1 MAKFSKKAS
10 FIIYPTYTDIFK
22 NGQEEILAQLSIQGL
37 AEKFIVFTTSL
48 SALLYASHIKGM
60 YVQEKIMI
68 EFKDVICN
76 TTDGHAILN
85 WLISNDLKTLN
96 FNNFTLMELYCILLK
111 HKKGECIDTSMSVDE
126 KLTYLKLLFI
136 ANEKR
141 LNKPNDFHNNL
152 ISITP
157 DDKFSYEKM
166 FWPLLL
172 PETDV
177 NEAIRL
183 EYEMYRLKCFI
194 EEIEKE
200 YPNASYTIDAFFQER
215 GYENYSS
222 YASALSFMFLDYIT
236 CYTNH
241 HVLKAGIKESEQ
253 THKLFAPLMVNNITI
268 KSYLELKTHP
278 VYYYNGAYYVLHWN
292 YFLSQI
298 FLGTFMALKERLNKA
313 GFQDIKKASGLIIE
327 KTLFRNVLTTSFSR
341 YWQRA
346 LFDDESKG
354 KPDAMFKIGNHLF
367 IIELKDSLM
376 SENVM
381 ESLDYKS
388 IENHIIRTFIQSERK
403 RKAIQQLVAYIEKYE
418 NNEYENVGFPYN
430 KRLNIYP
437 LIIYTDYKYKINGLN
452 HFLSVKMR
460 ELVNQR
466 DIEESTKQRIRPLT
480 VIGLD
485 CMFNLQLKFQD
496 KILKFAD
503 VIDKYHRHIKTM
515 KKKYEDKGVELFSK
529 LYPSFDRYLPENRNI
544 LMPYNEI
551 QPILKYFFNIENT
564 EKVIKADLKNR
575 RGLMADVK
583 YNL

>member
-1 MAKFSKKAS
+1 MAKSPKKNS
-10 FIIYPTYTDIFK
+10 FIIFPTYTEIFK
-22 NGQEEILAQLSIQGL
+22 NGQEEIIAQLSSEGL
-37 AEKFIVFTTSL
+37 AEKYIVFTTSL
-48 SALLYASHIKGM
+48 SASLFASHIKGM
-60 YVQEKIMI
+60 HVQEEIMI
-68 EFKDVICN
+68 EFKDAICN
-76 TTDGHAILN
+76 TSDGHAILN
-85 WLISNDLKTLN
+85 WLFLNDLKTLN

-111 HKKGECIDTSMSVDE
+111 HRKGECIDTSMSVDE
-126 KLTYLKLLFI
+126 KLIYLKLLFI

-152 ISITP
+152 LSISP

-200 YPNASYTIDAFFQER
+200 YPNASCTIDLFFQER
-215 GYENYSS
+215 GYENYST
-222 YASALSFMFLDYIT
+222 YASALSFIFLNYIT

-241 HVLKAGIKESEQ
+241 HELKTGIKENEQ

-268 KSYLELKTHP
+268 NSYLELKTHP
-278 VYYYNGAYYVLHWN
+278 VYYFNGAYYVLHWN
-292 YFLSQI
+292 YFLNQI
-298 FLGTFMALKERLNKA
+298 FIGTFMALKERLNKA
-313 GFQDIKKASGLIIE
+313 GFQDIKKTSGLIIE
-327 KTLFRNVLTTSFSR
+327 KTLFRNVLKISFSR

-367 IIELKDSLM
+367 ILELKDSLM
-376 SENVM
+376 SDSIM

-388 IENHIIRTFIQSERK
+388 IENHIVRTFIQSEK
-403 RKAIQQLVAYIEKYE
+403 KGKAIKQLATYINKYD
-418 NNEYENVGFPYN
+418 NNEYENDGFPYN

-437 LIIYTDYKYKINGLN
+437 IIIYTDYKYRINGLN
-452 HFLSVKMR
+452 HFLSVKFG
-460 ELVNQR
+460 ELINQK
-466 DIEESTKQRIRPLT
+466 DIQKSTKQRIRPLT

-485 CMFNLQLKFQD
+485 CMFNLQLKFQG
-496 KILKFAD
+496 KKLKFAD
-503 VIDKYHRHIKTM
+503 AIDNYHRHIKNRE
-515 KKKYEDKGVELFSK
+515 KKYENKGAELYSL

-544 LMPYNEI
+544 LMSVNEI
-551 QPILKYFFNIENT
+551 QSILKDFFNIENT
-564 EKVIKADLKNR
+564 VYI
-575 RGLMADVK
+575 
-583 YNL
+583 

>member
-1 MAKFSKKAS
+1 MAKSPKKNS
-10 FIIYPTYTDIFK
+10 FIIFPTYTEIFK
-22 NGQEEILAQLSIQGL
+22 DGQEKILDQLSTEGL
-37 AEKFIVFTTSL
+37 AEKYIIFTTSL
-48 SALLYASHIKGM
+48 SASLYASHIKGM
-60 YVQEKIMI
+60 HVQEEIMI
-68 EFKDVICN
+68 EFKDAICN
-76 TTDGHAILN
+76 TSDGHAILN
-85 WLISNDLKTLN
+85 WLFLNDLKTLN

-111 HKKGECIDTSMSVDE
+111 HRKGECIDTSMTVDE

-177 NEAIRL
+177 NEAIRI
-183 EYEMYRLKCFI
+183 EYEMYRLKCFV

-200 YPNASYTIDAFFQER
+200 YPDATCTIDLFFQER
-215 GYENYSS
+215 GFESYSS
-222 YASALSFMFLDYIT
+222 YAGALSIIFIDYIT
-236 CYTNH
+236 SYTNH
-241 HVLKAGIKESEQ
+241 HKLKSGIKESEQ

-268 KSYLELKTHP
+268 NSYLELKTHP
-278 VYYYNGAYYVLHWN
+278 IYYYSGAYYVLHWN
-292 YFLSQI
+292 YFLNQI
-298 FLGTFMALKERLNKA
+298 FIGTFMALKERLNNA
-313 GFQDIKKASGLIIE
+313 GFQNIKKTSGLIIE

-341 YWQRA
+341 NWQRA

-354 KPDAMFKIGNHLF
+354 KPDAMFQIGNHLF

-381 ESLDYKS
+381 ESLDYNS
-388 IENHIIRTFIQSERK
+388 IENHIIRTFIQSEGK
-403 RKAIQQLVAYIEKYE
+403 RKAIQQLVEYIKKYE
-418 NNEYENVGFPYN
+418 NNEYENDGFPYS

-437 LIIYTDYKYKINGLN
+437 LIIFTDYKYKVNGLN

-460 ELVNQR
+460 ELINQK

-496 KILKFAD
+496 KKLKFAD
-503 VIDKYHRHIKTM
+503 AIDNYHRHIKIRE
-515 KKKYEDKGVELFSK
+515 KRYENKGAELYSL

-544 LMPYNEI
+544 LMSVNEI
-551 QPILKYFFNIENT
+551 QSILKDFFNI
-564 EKVIKADLKNR
+564 K
-575 RGLMADVK
+575 
-583 YNL
+583 

>member
-1 MAKFSKKAS
+1 MAKSPKKNS
-10 FIIYPTYTDIFK
+10 FIIFPTYTEIFK
-22 NGQEEILAQLSIQGL
+22 DGQEKILDQLSTEGL
-37 AEKFIVFTTSL
+37 AEKYIVFTTSL
-48 SALLYASHIKGM
+48 SASLFASHIKGM
-60 YVQEKIMI
+60 HVQEEIMI
-68 EFKDVICN
+68 EFKDAICN
-76 TTDGHAILN
+76 TSDGHAILN
-85 WLISNDLKTLN
+85 WLFLNDLKTLN

-111 HKKGECIDTSMSVDE
+111 HRKGECIDTSMSVDE
-126 KLTYLKLLFI
+126 KLIYLKLLFI

-152 ISITP
+152 LSISP

-177 NEAIRL
+177 NEVIRL
-183 EYEMYRLKCFI
+183 EYEMYRLKCFV

-200 YPNASYTIDAFFQER
+200 YPNASCTIDLFFQER
-215 GYENYSS
+215 GYENYST
-222 YASALSFMFLDYIT
+222 YASALSFIFLNYIT
-236 CYTNH
+236 CYTNNH
-241 HVLKAGIKESEQ
+241 ELKAGIKESEQ
-253 THKLFAPLMVNNITI
+253 THKLLAPLMVNIIN
-268 KSYLELKTHP
+268 KNSYLELKTHP
-278 VYYYNGAYYVLHWN
+278 VYYFNGAYYVLHWN

-298 FLGTFMALKERLNKA
+298 FIGTFMALKERLNKI
-313 GFQDIKKASGLIIE
+313 GFQNIKKTSGLIVE
-327 KTLFRNVLTTSFSR
+327 KSLFKNVLTTSFSK

-388 IENHIIRTFIQSERK
+388 IENHIIRTFIQSEGK
-403 RKAIQQLVAYIEKYE
+403 RKAIQQLVVYIEKYE
-418 NNEYENVGFPYN
+418 NNEYENDGFPYN

-437 LIIYTDYKYKINGLN
+437 IIIYTDYKYRINGLN
-452 HFLSVKMR
+452 HFLSVKFG
-460 ELVNQR
+460 ELIYQK
-466 DIEESTKQRIRPLT
+466 DIQKSTKQRIRPLT

-496 KILKFAD
+496 KKLKFAD
-503 VIDKYHRHIKTM
+503 VIDNYHRHIKIRE
-515 KKKYEDKGVELFSK
+515 KKYENKGAELYSL

-544 LMPYNEI
+544 LMSVNEI
-551 QPILKYFFNIENT
+551 QSILKEFFNI
-564 EKVIKADLKNR
+564 K
-575 RGLMADVK
+575 
-583 YNL
+583 

>member
-1 MAKFSKKAS
+1 MAKFPKKSS
-10 FIIYPTYTDIFK
+10 FVIYPTYSDIFK
-22 NGQEEILAQLSIQGL
+22 NGQEKILDKLSTEGL
-37 AEKFIVFTTSL
+37 AEKYIVFTTSL
-48 SALLYASHIKGM
+48 SASLYASHIKGM
-60 YVQEKIMI
+60 HVQEEIMI
-68 EFKDVICN
+68 EFKDAICN
-76 TTDGHAILN
+76 TSDGHAILN
-85 WLISNDLKTLN
+85 WLFLNDLKTLN

-111 HKKGECIDTSMSVDE
+111 HRKGECIDTSMSVDE
-126 KLTYLKLLFI
+126 KLIYLKLLFI

-152 ISITP
+152 LSISP

-177 NEAIRL
+177 NEVIRL

-200 YPNASYTIDAFFQER
+200 YPDATCTIDLFFQER

-222 YASALSFMFLDYIT
+222 YASTLSIIFIDYISS
-236 CYTNH
+236 YTNH
-241 HVLKAGIKESEQ
+241 NELKSGIKECEQ
-253 THKLFAPLMVNNITI
+253 TRKLFASLMVNDKSIN
-268 KSYLELKTHP
+268 SYLDLKSHP
-278 VYYYNGAYYVLHWN
+278 VYYCNGVYFVLHWN
-292 YFLSQI
+292 YLLNQI
-298 FLGTFMALKERLNKA
+298 FIGTFMALKERLNKA
-313 GFQDIKKASGLIIE
+313 GFQDIKKTSGLIIE

-388 IENHIIRTFIQSERK
+388 IENHIIRTFIQSEGK
-403 RKAIQQLVAYIEKYE
+403 RKAIQQLVVYIEKYE
-418 NNEYENVGFPYN
+418 NNEYENDGFPYN

-437 LIIYTDYKYKINGLN
+437 IIIYTDYKYRINGLN
-452 HFLSVKMR
+452 HFLSVKFG
-460 ELVNQR
+460 ELIYQK
-466 DIEESTKQRIRPLT
+466 DIQKSTKQRIRPLT

-496 KILKFAD
+496 KKLKFAD
-503 VIDKYHRHIKTM
+503 AIDNYHRHIKIRE
-515 KKKYEDKGVELFSK
+515 KKYENKGAELYSL

-544 LMPYNEI
+544 LMSVNEI
-551 QPILKYFFNIENT
+551 QSILKDFFNI
-564 EKVIKADLKNR
+564 K
-575 RGLMADVK
+575 
-583 YNL
+583 

>member
-1 MAKFSKKAS
+1 MAKFPKKSS
-10 FIIYPTYTDIFK
+10 FVIYPTYSDIFK
-22 NGQEEILAQLSIQGL
+22 NGQEKILAQLSTEGL
-37 AEKFIVFTTSL
+37 AEKYIIFTTSL
-48 SALLYASHIKGM
+48 SASLFASHIKGM
-60 YVQEKIMI
+60 HVQEEIMI
-68 EFKDVICN
+68 EFKDAICN
-76 TTDGHAILN
+76 TSDGHAILN
-85 WLISNDLKTLN
+85 WLFLNDLKTLN

-111 HKKGECIDTSMSVDE
+111 HRKGECIDTSMSVDE
-126 KLTYLKLLFI
+126 KLLYLKLLFI

-152 ISITP
+152 LSISP

-177 NEAIRL
+177 NEVIRL
-183 EYEMYRLKCFI
+183 EYEMYRLKCFV

-200 YPNASYTIDAFFQER
+200 YPNASCTIDLFFQER
-215 GYENYSS
+215 GYENYST
-222 YASALSFMFLDYIT
+222 YASALSFIFLNYIT

-241 HVLKAGIKESEQ
+241 HELKTGIKENEQ
-253 THKLFAPLMVNNITI
+253 THKLLAPLMVNIIN
-268 KSYLELKTHP
+268 KNSYLELKTHP
-278 VYYYNGAYYVLHWN
+278 VYYFNGAYYVLHWN

-298 FLGTFMALKERLNKA
+298 FIGTFMALKERLNKI
-313 GFQDIKKASGLIIE
+313 GFQNIKKTSGLIVE
-327 KTLFRNVLTTSFSR
+327 KSLFKNVLTTSFSK

-388 IENHIIRTFIQSERK
+388 IENHIIRTFIQSEGK
-403 RKAIQQLVAYIEKYE
+403 RKAIQQLVVYIEKYE
-418 NNEYENVGFPYN
+418 NNEYENDGFPYS

-460 ELVNQR
+460 ELINQK

-496 KILKFAD
+496 KKLKFAD
-503 VIDKYHRHIKTM
+503 VIDNYHRHIKIRE
-515 KKKYEDKGVELFSK
+515 KRYENKGAELYSL

-544 LMPYNEI
+544 LMSVNEI
-551 QPILKYFFNIENT
+551 QSILKEFFNI
-564 EKVIKADLKNR
+564 K
-575 RGLMADVK
+575 
-583 YNL
+583 

>member
-1 MAKFSKKAS
+1 MAKFPKKAS

-22 NGQEEILAQLSIQGL
+22 NGQEEILAQLSAEGL
-37 AEKFIVFTTSL
+37 AEKYIVFTTSL
-48 SALLYASHIKGM
+48 SASLYASHIKGM
-60 YVQEKIMI
+60 HVQEEIMI
-68 EFKDVICN
+68 EFKDAICN
-76 TTDGHAILN
+76 TSDGHAILN
-85 WLISNDLKTLN
+85 WLFLNDLKTLN
-96 FNNFTLMELYCILLK
+96 FNNFTLMELYSILLK
-111 HKKGECIDTSMSVDE
+111 HKKGGCIDTSMSVDE
-126 KLTYLKLLFI
+126 KLIYLKLLFI

-177 NEAIRL
+177 NEAIRI
-183 EYEMYRLKCFI
+183 EYEMYRLKCFV

-200 YPNASYTIDAFFQER
+200 YPDASCTIDLFFQER
-215 GYENYSS
+215 GFESYSS
-222 YASALSFMFLDYIT
+222 YAGAMSIIFLNYIT

-241 HVLKAGIKESEQ
+241 HELKAGIKESEQ

-268 KSYLELKTHP
+268 NSYLELKTHP

-298 FLGTFMALKERLNKA
+298 FIGTFMALKERLNKA
-313 GFQDIKKASGLIIE
+313 GFQDIKKTSGLIIE

-388 IENHIIRTFIQSERK
+388 IENHIIRTFIQSEGK
-403 RKAIQQLVAYIEKYE
+403 RKAIQQLVVYIEKYE
-418 NNEYENVGFPYN
+418 NNEYENDGFPYN

-437 LIIYTDYKYKINGLN
+437 IIIYTDYKYRINGLN
-452 HFLSVKMR
+452 HFLSVKFG
-460 ELVNQR
+460 ELIYQK
-466 DIEESTKQRIRPLT
+466 DIQKSTKQRIRPLT

-496 KILKFAD
+496 KKLKFAD
-503 VIDKYHRHIKTM
+503 AIDNYHRHIKIRE
-515 KKKYEDKGVELFSK
+515 KKYENKGAELYSL

-544 LMPYNEI
+544 LMSVNEI
-551 QPILKYFFNIENT
+551 QSILKDFFNI
-564 EKVIKADLKNR
+564 K
-575 RGLMADVK
+575 
-583 YNL
+583 

>member
-1 MAKFSKKAS
+1 MAKSPKKNS
-10 FIIYPTYTDIFK
+10 FIIFPTYTEIFK
-22 NGQEEILAQLSIQGL
+22 GGQEKILDQLSTEGL
-37 AEKFIVFTTSL
+37 AEKYIVFTTSL
-48 SALLYASHIKGM
+48 SASLYAGHIKGM
-60 YVQEKIMI
+60 HVQERIMV
-68 EFKDVICN
+68 EFKDVLCN
-76 TTDGHAILN
+76 TNDGLSIVN
-85 WLISNDLKTLN
+85 WLYFNGFKTLN
-96 FNNFTLMELYCILLK
+96 FNTFTLMELYRILLN
-111 HKKGECIDTSMSVDE
+111 HKKGSCIDTSLSVDE

-141 LNKPNDFHNNL
+141 LNKKSDYHDNL
-152 ISITP
+152 LSITP
-157 DDKFSYEKM
+157 GDQFLYEKM

-177 NEAIRL
+177 NESIRI
-183 EYEMYRLKCFI
+183 EYEMYRLKCFV
-194 EEIEKE
+194 EEFEKE
-200 YPNASYTIDAFFQER
+200 YPNASCTIDNFFQER

-222 YASALSFMFLDYIT
+222 YASTLSIIFIDYISS
-236 CYTNH
+236 YTNH
-241 HVLKAGIKESEQ
+241 NELKSGIKESEQ
-253 THKLFAPLMVNNITI
+253 TRKLFASLMVNDKSIN
-268 KSYLELKTHP
+268 SYLDLKTHP
-278 VYYYNGAYYVLHWN
+278 VYYCNGVYFVLHWN
-292 YFLSQI
+292 YLLNQI
-298 FLGTFMALKERLNKA
+298 FIGTFMALKERLNKA
-313 GFQDIKKASGLIIE
+313 GFQDIKKTSGLIIE

-388 IENHIIRTFIQSERK
+388 IENHIIRTFIQSEGK
-403 RKAIQQLVAYIEKYE
+403 RKAIQQLVVYIEKYE
-418 NNEYENVGFPYN
+418 NNEYENDGFPYS

-460 ELVNQR
+460 ELINQK

-496 KILKFAD
+496 KKLKFAD
-503 VIDKYHRHIKTM
+503 VIDNYHRHIKIRE
-515 KKKYEDKGVELFSK
+515 KKYENKGAELYSL

-544 LMPYNEI
+544 LMSVNEI
-551 QPILKYFFNIENT
+551 QSILKEFFNI
-564 EKVIKADLKNR
+564 K
-575 RGLMADVK
+575 
-583 YNL
+583 

>member
-1 MAKFSKKAS
+1 MAKFPKKSS
-10 FIIYPTYTDIFK
+10 FVIYPTYSDIFK
-22 NGQEEILAQLSIQGL
+22 NGQEKILAQLSTEGL
-37 AEKFIVFTTSL
+37 AEKYIIFTTSL
-48 SALLYASHIKGM
+48 SASLFASHIKGM
-60 YVQEKIMI
+60 HVQEEIMI
-68 EFKDVICN
+68 EFKDAICN
-76 TTDGHAILN
+76 TSDGHAILN
-85 WLISNDLKTLN
+85 WLFLNDLKTLN

-111 HKKGECIDTSMSVDE
+111 HRKGECIDTSMSVDE
-126 KLTYLKLLFI
+126 KLIYLKLLFI

-152 ISITP
+152 LSISP

-177 NEAIRL
+177 NEVIRL
-183 EYEMYRLKCFI
+183 EYEMYRLKCFV

-200 YPNASYTIDAFFQER
+200 YPNASCTIDLFFQER
-215 GYENYSS
+215 GYENYST
-222 YASALSFMFLDYIT
+222 YASALSFIFLNYIT

-241 HVLKAGIKESEQ
+241 HELKTGIKENEQ
-253 THKLFAPLMVNNITI
+253 THKLLAPLMVNIIN
-268 KSYLELKTHP
+268 KNSYLELKTHP
-278 VYYYNGAYYVLHWN
+278 VYYFNGAYYVLHWN

-298 FLGTFMALKERLNKA
+298 FIGTFMALKERLNKI
-313 GFQDIKKASGLIIE
+313 GFQNIKKTSGLIVE
-327 KTLFRNVLTTSFSR
+327 KSLFKNVLTTSFSK

-388 IENHIIRTFIQSERK
+388 IENHIIRTFIQSEGK
-403 RKAIQQLVAYIEKYE
+403 RKAIQQLVVYIEKYE
-418 NNEYENVGFPYN
+418 NNEYENDGFPYN

-437 LIIYTDYKYKINGLN
+437 IIIYTDYKYRINGLN
-452 HFLSVKMR
+452 HFLSVKFG
-460 ELVNQR
+460 ELIYQK
-466 DIEESTKQRIRPLT
+466 DIQKSTKQRIRPLT

-496 KILKFAD
+496 KKLKFAD
-503 VIDKYHRHIKTM
+503 VIDNYHRHIKIRE
-515 KKKYEDKGVELFSK
+515 KKYENKGAELYSL

-544 LMPYNEI
+544 LMSVNEI
-551 QPILKYFFNIENT
+551 QSILKEFFNI
-564 EKVIKADLKNR
+564 K
-575 RGLMADVK
+575 
-583 YNL
+583 

>member
-1 MAKFSKKAS
+1 MAKFPKKSS
-10 FIIYPTYTDIFK
+10 FVIYPTYSDIFK
-22 NGQEEILAQLSIQGL
+22 NGQEKILAQLSTEGL
-37 AEKFIVFTTSL
+37 AEKYIIFTTSL
-48 SALLYASHIKGM
+48 SASLFASHIKGM
-60 YVQEKIMI
+60 HVQEDIMI
-68 EFKDVICN
+68 EFKDAICN
-76 TTDGHAILN
+76 TSDGHAILN
-85 WLISNDLKTLN
+85 WLFLNDLKTLN

-111 HKKGECIDTSMSVDE
+111 HKKGECTDTSMSVDE
-126 KLTYLKLLFI
+126 KLTFLKLLFI

-141 LNKPNDFHNNL
+141 LNKPDVFHNNL

-177 NEAIRL
+177 NEAIRI
-183 EYEMYRLKCFI
+183 EYEMYRLKCFV

-200 YPNASYTIDAFFQER
+200 YPDASCTIDLFFQER
-215 GYENYSS
+215 GFESYSS
-222 YASALSFMFLDYIT
+222 YAGAMSIIFLNYIT

-241 HVLKAGIKESEQ
+241 HELKAGIKESEQ

-268 KSYLELKTHP
+268 NSYLELKTHP

-292 YFLSQI
+292 FFLNQI
-298 FLGTFMALKERLNKA
+298 FIGTFMALKERLNKA
-313 GFQDIKKASGLIIE
+313 GFQNIKKTSGLIIE

-341 YWQRA
+341 YWKRA
-346 LFDDESKG
+346 LFDYESKG

-376 SENVM
+376 SETVM
-381 ESLDYKS
+381 ESLDYNC
-388 IENHIIRTFIQSERK
+388 IRDHMIRTFIQSEGK
-403 RKAIQQLVAYIEKYE
+403 RKAIQQLVEYIKKYE
-418 NNEYENVGFPYN
+418 NNEYENDGFPYS

-437 LIIYTDYKYKINGLN
+437 LIIFTDYKYKVNGLN

-460 ELVNQR
+460 ELINQK

-496 KILKFAD
+496 KKLKFAD
-503 VIDKYHRHIKTM
+503 AIDNYHRHIKIRE
-515 KKKYEDKGVELFSK
+515 KRYENKGAELYSL

-544 LMPYNEI
+544 LMSVNEI
-551 QPILKYFFNIENT
+551 QSILKDFFNI
-564 EKVIKADLKNR
+564 K
-575 RGLMADVK
+575 
-583 YNL
+583 

>member
-1 MAKFSKKAS
+1 LTKTKEMAKSPKKNS
-10 FIIYPTYTDIFK
+10 FIIFPTYTEIFK
-22 NGQEEILAQLSIQGL
+22 NGQEEIIAQLSSEGL
-37 AEKFIVFTTSL
+37 AEKYIVFTTSL
-48 SALLYASHIKGM
+48 SASLFASHIKGM
-60 YVQEKIMI
+60 HVQEEIMI
-68 EFKDVICN
+68 EFKDAICN
-76 TTDGHAILN
+76 TSDGHAILN
-85 WLISNDLKTLN
+85 WLFLNDLKTLN

-111 HKKGECIDTSMSVDE
+111 HRKGECIDTSMSVDE
-126 KLTYLKLLFI
+126 KLIYLKLLFI

-152 ISITP
+152 LSISP

-200 YPNASYTIDAFFQER
+200 YPNASCTIDLFFQER
-215 GYENYSS
+215 GYENYST
-222 YASALSFMFLDYIT
+222 YASALSFIFLNYIT

-241 HVLKAGIKESEQ
+241 HELKTGIKENEQ

-268 KSYLELKTHP
+268 NSYLELKTHP
-278 VYYYNGAYYVLHWN
+278 VYYFNGAYYVLHWN
-292 YFLSQI
+292 YFLNQI
-298 FLGTFMALKERLNKA
+298 FIGTFMALKERLNKA
-313 GFQDIKKASGLIIE
+313 GFQDIKKTSGLIIE
-327 KTLFRNVLTTSFSR
+327 KTLFRNVLKISFSR

-367 IIELKDSLM
+367 ILELKDSLM
-376 SENVM
+376 SDSIM

-388 IENHIIRTFIQSERK
+388 IENHIVRTFIQSEK
-403 RKAIQQLVAYIEKYE
+403 KGKAIKQLATYINKYD
-418 NNEYENVGFPYN
+418 NNEYENDGFPYN

-437 LIIYTDYKYKINGLN
+437 IIIYTDYKYRINGLN
-452 HFLSVKMR
+452 HFLSVKFG
-460 ELVNQR
+460 ELINQK
-466 DIEESTKQRIRPLT
+466 DIQKSTKQRIRPLT

-485 CMFNLQLKFQD
+485 CMFNLQLKFQG
-496 KILKFAD
+496 KKLKFAD
-503 VIDKYHRHIKTM
+503 AIDNYHRHIKNRE
-515 KKKYEDKGVELFSK
+515 KKYENKGAELYSL

-544 LMPYNEI
+544 LMSVNEI
-551 QPILKYFFNIENT
+551 QSILKDFFNIENT
-564 EKVIKADLKNR
+564 VYI
-575 RGLMADVK
+575 
-583 YNL
+583 

>member
-1 MAKFSKKAS
+1 MTKSKKNSS
-10 FIIYPTYTDIFK
+10 FIIYPTYSEVFK
-22 NGQEEILAQLSIQGL
+22 NGQEKILAKLSTEGL
-37 AEKFIVFTTSL
+37 AEKYIIFTTSL

-60 YVQEKIMI
+60 HIQEEIMI

-85 WLISNDLKTLN
+85 WLFLNDLKTLN

-111 HKKGECIDTSMSVDE
+111 HRKGECIDTSMSVDE

-152 ISITP
+152 LSISP

-177 NEAIRL
+177 NEVIRL

-200 YPNASYTIDAFFQER
+200 YPDATCTIDLFFQER

-222 YASALSFMFLDYIT
+222 YASTLSIIFIDYISS
-236 CYTNH
+236 YTNH
-241 HVLKAGIKESEQ
+241 NELKSGIKESEQ
-253 THKLFAPLMVNNITI
+253 TRKLFASLMVNDKSINSYLDL
-268 KSYLELKTHP
+268 KSYP
-278 VYYYNGAYYVLHWN
+278 VYYCNGVYFVLHWN
-292 YFLSQI
+292 YLLNQI
-298 FLGTFMALKERLNKA
+298 FIGTFMALKERLNKA
-313 GFQDIKKASGLIIE
+313 GFQDIKKTSGLIIE

-388 IENHIIRTFIQSERK
+388 IENHIIRTFIQSEGK
-403 RKAIQQLVAYIEKYE
+403 RKAIQQLVVYIEKYE
-418 NNEYENVGFPYN
+418 NNEYENDGFPYN

-437 LIIYTDYKYKINGLN
+437 IIIYTDYKYRINGLN
-452 HFLSVKMR
+452 HFLSVKFG
-460 ELVNQR
+460 ELIYQK
-466 DIEESTKQRIRPLT
+466 DIQKSTKQRIRPLT

-496 KILKFAD
+496 KKLKFAD
-503 VIDKYHRHIKTM
+503 AIDNYHRHIKIRE
-515 KKKYEDKGVELFSK
+515 KKYENKGAELYSL

-544 LMPYNEI
+544 LMSINEI
-551 QPILKYFFNIENT
+551 QSILKDFFNI
-564 EKVIKADLKNR
+564 K
-575 RGLMADVK
+575 
-583 YNL
+583 

>member
-1 MAKFSKKAS
+1 MAKFPKKSS
-10 FIIYPTYTDIFK
+10 FVIYPTYSDIFK
-22 NGQEEILAQLSIQGL
+22 NGQEKILAQLSTEGL
-37 AEKFIVFTTSL
+37 AEKYIIFTTSL
-48 SALLYASHIKGM
+48 SASLFASHIKGM
-60 YVQEKIMI
+60 HVQEEIMI
-68 EFKDVICN
+68 EFKDAICN
-76 TTDGHAILN
+76 TSDGHAILN
-85 WLISNDLKTLN
+85 WLFLNDLKTLN

-111 HKKGECIDTSMSVDE
+111 HRKGECIDTSMSVDE
-126 KLTYLKLLFI
+126 KLLYLKLLFI

-152 ISITP
+152 LSISP

-177 NEAIRL
+177 NEVIRL
-183 EYEMYRLKCFI
+183 EYEMYRLKCFV

-200 YPNASYTIDAFFQER
+200 YPNASCTIDLFFQER
-215 GYENYSS
+215 GYENYST
-222 YASALSFMFLDYIT
+222 YASALSFIFLNYIT

-241 HVLKAGIKESEQ
+241 HELKTGIKENEQ
-253 THKLFAPLMVNNITI
+253 THKLLAPLMVNIIN
-268 KSYLELKTHP
+268 KNSYLELKTHP
-278 VYYYNGAYYVLHWN
+278 VYYFNGAYYVLHWN

-298 FLGTFMALKERLNKA
+298 FIGTFMALKERLNKI
-313 GFQDIKKASGLIIE
+313 GFQNIKKTSGLIVE
-327 KTLFRNVLTTSFSR
+327 KSLFKNVLTTSFSK

-388 IENHIIRTFIQSERK
+388 IENHIIRTFIQSEGK
-403 RKAIQQLVAYIEKYE
+403 RKAIQQLVVYIEKYE
-418 NNEYENVGFPYN
+418 NNEYENDGFPYN

-437 LIIYTDYKYKINGLN
+437 IIIYTDYKYRINGLN
-452 HFLSVKMR
+452 HFLSVKFG
-460 ELVNQR
+460 ELIYQK
-466 DIEESTKQRIRPLT
+466 DIQKSTKQRIRPLT

-496 KILKFAD
+496 KKLKFAD
-503 VIDKYHRHIKTM
+503 VIDNYHRHIKIRE
-515 KKKYEDKGVELFSK
+515 KRYENKGAELYSL

-544 LMPYNEI
+544 LMSVNEI
-551 QPILKYFFNIENT
+551 QSILKEFFNI
-564 EKVIKADLKNR
+564 K
-575 RGLMADVK
+575 
-583 YNL
+583 

>member
-1 MAKFSKKAS
+1 MVKSPKKNS
-10 FIIYPTYTDIFK
+10 FIIFPTYTEIFK
-22 NGQEEILAQLSIQGL
+22 DGQEKILDQLSTEGL
-37 AEKFIVFTTSL
+37 AEKYIVFTTSL
-48 SALLYASHIKGM
+48 SASLYASHIKGM
-60 YVQEKIMI
+60 YVQEEIMI

-76 TTDGHAILN
+76 TSDGHAILN
-85 WLISNDLKTLN
+85 WLFTNDLKTLN
-96 FNNFTLMELYCILLK
+96 FNNFTLMELYSILLK
-111 HKKGECIDTSMSVDE
+111 HKKGGCIDTSMSVDE
-126 KLTYLKLLFI
+126 KLIYLKLLFI

-183 EYEMYRLKCFI
+183 EYEMCRLKCFV

-200 YPNASYTIDAFFQER
+200 YPDALCTIDLFFQER
-215 GYENYSS
+215 GFESYSS
-222 YASALSFMFLDYIT
+222 YAGALSIIFLNYIT
-236 CYTNH
+236 CYTNNH
-241 HVLKAGIKESEQ
+241 ELKAGIKESEQ

-268 KSYLELKTHP
+268 NSYLELKTHP

-292 YFLSQI
+292 FFLNQI
-298 FLGTFMALKERLNKA
+298 FIGTFMALKERLNKA
-313 GFQDIKKASGLIIE
+313 GFQNIKKTSGLIIE

-341 YWQRA
+341 YWKRA
-346 LFDDESKG
+346 LFDYESKG

-376 SENVM
+376 SETVM
-381 ESLDYKS
+381 ESLDYNC
-388 IENHIIRTFIQSERK
+388 IRDHMIRTFIQSEGK
-403 RKAIQQLVAYIEKYE
+403 RKAIQQLVEYIKKNE
-418 NNEYENVGFPYN
+418 NNEYENDGFPYS

-437 LIIYTDYKYKINGLN
+437 LIIFTDYKYKVNGLN

-460 ELVNQR
+460 ELINQK

-496 KILKFAD
+496 KKLKFAD
-503 VIDKYHRHIKTM
+503 AIDNYHRHIKIRE
-515 KKKYEDKGVELFSK
+515 KRYENKGAELYSL

-544 LMPYNEI
+544 LMSVNEI
-551 QPILKYFFNIENT
+551 QSILKDFFNI
-564 EKVIKADLKNR
+564 K
-575 RGLMADVK
+575 
-583 YNL
+583 

>member
-1 MAKFSKKAS
+1 MTKFT
-10 FIIYPTYTDIFK
+10 IYPTYSDIFK
-22 NGQEEILAQLSIQGL
+22 NGQEEILAHLSTEGV
-37 AEKFIVFTTSL
+37 AEKYIVFTTSL
-48 SALLYASHIKGM
+48 SASLYASHIKGM
-60 YVQEKIMI
+60 HVQEKIMI
-68 EFKDVICN
+68 EFKDAICN
-76 TTDGHAILN
+76 TSDGHAILN
-85 WLISNDLKTLN
+85 WLFLNDLKTLN

-111 HKKGECIDTSMSVDE
+111 HRKGECIDTSMSVDE
-126 KLTYLKLLFI
+126 KLLYLKLLFI

-152 ISITP
+152 LSISP

-177 NEAIRL
+177 NEVIRL
-183 EYEMYRLKCFI
+183 EYEMYRLKCFV

-200 YPNASYTIDAFFQER
+200 YPNASCTIDLFFQER
-215 GYENYSS
+215 GYENYST
-222 YASALSFMFLDYIT
+222 YASALSFIFLNYIT

-241 HVLKAGIKESEQ
+241 HELKTGIKENEQ
-253 THKLFAPLMVNNITI
+253 THKLLAPLMVNIIN
-268 KSYLELKTHP
+268 KNSYLELKTHP
-278 VYYYNGAYYVLHWN
+278 VYYFNGAYYVLHWN

-298 FLGTFMALKERLNKA
+298 FIGTFMALKERLNKI
-313 GFQDIKKASGLIIE
+313 GFQNIKKTSGLIVE
-327 KTLFRNVLTTSFSR
+327 KSLFKNVLTTSFSK

-388 IENHIIRTFIQSERK
+388 IENHIIRTFIQSEGK
-403 RKAIQQLVAYIEKYE
+403 RKAIQQLVVYIEKYE
-418 NNEYENVGFPYN
+418 NNEYENDGFPYN

-437 LIIYTDYKYKINGLN
+437 IIIYTDYKYRINGLN
-452 HFLSVKMR
+452 HFLSVKFG
-460 ELVNQR
+460 ELIYQK
-466 DIEESTKQRIRPLT
+466 DIQKSTKQRIRPLT

-496 KILKFAD
+496 KKLKFAD
-503 VIDKYHRHIKTM
+503 VIDNYHRHIKIRE
-515 KKKYEDKGVELFSK
+515 KKYENKGAELYSL

-544 LMPYNEI
+544 LMSVNEI
-551 QPILKYFFNIENT
+551 QSILKEFFNI
-564 EKVIKADLKNR
+564 K
-575 RGLMADVK
+575 
-583 YNL
+583 

>member
-1 MAKFSKKAS
+1 MAKSPKKNS
-10 FIIYPTYTDIFK
+10 FIIFPTYTEIFK
-22 NGQEEILAQLSIQGL
+22 DGQEKILDQLSTEGL
-37 AEKFIVFTTSL
+37 AEKYIVFTTSL
-48 SALLYASHIKGM
+48 SASLYASHIKGM
-60 YVQEKIMI
+60 YVQEEIMI

-76 TTDGHAILN
+76 TSDGHAILN
-85 WLISNDLKTLN
+85 WLFTNDLKTLN
-96 FNNFTLMELYCILLK
+96 FNNFTLMELYSILLK
-111 HKKGECIDTSMSVDE
+111 HKKGGCIDTSMSVDE
-126 KLTYLKLLFI
+126 KLIYLKLLFI

-183 EYEMYRLKCFI
+183 EYEMCRLKCFV

-200 YPNASYTIDAFFQER
+200 YPDALCTIDLFFQER
-215 GYENYSS
+215 GFESYSS
-222 YASALSFMFLDYIT
+222 YAGALSIIFLNYIT
-236 CYTNH
+236 CYTNNH
-241 HVLKAGIKESEQ
+241 ELKAGIKESEQ

-268 KSYLELKTHP
+268 NSYLELKTHP

-292 YFLSQI
+292 YFLNQI
-298 FLGTFMALKERLNKA
+298 FIGTFMALKERLNKA
-313 GFQDIKKASGLIIE
+313 GFQNIKKTSGLIIE

-341 YWQRA
+341 YWKRA
-346 LFDDESKG
+346 LFDYESKG

-376 SENVM
+376 SETVM
-381 ESLDYKS
+381 ESLDYNC
-388 IENHIIRTFIQSERK
+388 IRDHMIRTFIQSEGK
-403 RKAIQQLVAYIEKYE
+403 RKAIQQLVEYIKKYE
-418 NNEYENVGFPYN
+418 NNEYENDGFPYS

-437 LIIYTDYKYKINGLN
+437 LIIFTDYKYKVNGLN

-460 ELVNQR
+460 ELINQK

-496 KILKFAD
+496 KKLKFAD
-503 VIDKYHRHIKTM
+503 AIDNYHRHIKIRE
-515 KKKYEDKGVELFSK
+515 KRYENKGAELYSL

-544 LMPYNEI
+544 LMSVNEI
-551 QPILKYFFNIENT
+551 QSILKDFFNI
-564 EKVIKADLKNR
+564 K
-575 RGLMADVK
+575 
-583 YNL
+583 